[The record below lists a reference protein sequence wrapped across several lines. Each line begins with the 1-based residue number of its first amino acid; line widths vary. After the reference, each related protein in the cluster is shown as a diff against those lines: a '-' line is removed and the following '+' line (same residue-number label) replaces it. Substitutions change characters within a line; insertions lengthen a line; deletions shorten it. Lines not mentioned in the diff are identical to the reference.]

1 MLSILIVQARE
12 GIRRRGKTLRKG
24 GGVGFNNLRF

>member
-12 GIRRRGKTLRKG
+12 GIRRREEDPEKADRA
-24 GGVGFNNLRF
+24 GFSYLSF